1 MSANTPYIIYIYIR
15 YMDAM
20 GNITVLAE
28 VYIHPPGKPN
38 MFGPF
43 RIGGFQH
50 LFVFQD
56 FRT

>member
-1 MSANTPYIIYIYIR
+1 
-15 YMDAM
+15 MDAM
-20 GNITVLAE
+20 GNIIVLAD
-28 VYIHPPGKPN
+28 VYIYIHPPGKPN
-38 MFGPF
+38 MFEPF